1 MMILKLLLALLMLL
15 SINRSSASNC
25 YNGYYQSEYALQ
37 TILGASNESTPDMMT
52 NLAGWSSSQQYPC
65 YSNQSWRGVICS
77 YYADNITDPCN
88 FTINIVVLHLTAA
101 SIVGTLPS
109 AIGNLSQL
117 VELTLTDNP
126 GLSGNIP
133 KELGNLTNLVILN
146 LSNNDLNGSIPAEL
160 FGSNSIAFQQSTLQQ
175 IDLSNNQLSGNV
187 PNLGGANWLQSVK
200 ISNNTLTGPSP
211 PFYDP
216 GTDYGFVNMTELTSI
231 DLSENALVGSP
242 PNLTAISRLQS
253 VNLSSNY
260 FNGSIIPTSI
270 FNTSANLTILDL
282 SHNNFTSLLPNL
294 STLSN
299 SLTQLDLSFNSFS
312 PKPYPTWL
320 KDFNQ
325 LSMLALKRNG
335 LSGSF
340 PYDLASLPN
349 LEILELDYNTFNG
362 TLHIN
367 DIGRLGN
374 ILSNGNMTSHL
385 QILSIQF
392 NNIIN
397 VDDYSPKNI
406 TNITIVFMLQG
417 NPYCTSNKQSTRQR
431 CYCNQICLLLSD
443 NSGRNIRQVI
453 IISTT
458 ICVVILSLVI
468 AIGGWIFWKNKQ
480 KNRYELIQIQQK
492 FAEFE
497 VQPTIFAY
505 NELKVATRDFHP
517 DTKLGEGAYG
527 VVYKGTFRGNQVA
540 VKQLFKKN
548 QQNIDE
554 FINEVVTISGV
565 KHPNLVKLKGC
576 CITTSSKRLLVY
588 EYVENNDLAETLFEH
603 KGNHILTWPMRFNII
618 LGVACGLR
626 YLHEYQPRIIHRDIK
641 ASNILLDNKFCAKI
655 GDFGLA
661 FLFPDDKTHMSMVE
675 IAGTKGYLAPEY
687 ATRGQLT
694 DKVDV
699 FSFGVVALEVIN
711 GRKNIDY
718 TLPPDDMYLL
728 DNAWRWFYKNNMI
741 ENLVD
746 KELQVHNEIELVEI
760 TQVVNIA
767 LLCLQVEAEKR
778 PSMSHVVGMLKG
790 EMEIEVLPIQNPR
803 LDDLNRSY
811 GKLKSSS
818 KSLAT
823 VSEDFK
829 DEDDQP
835 WFEGISSNDRSSSST
850 NSNPFG
856 SKYIELNIVRE

>member
-1 MMILKLLLALLMLL
+1 MMILKLLLALIMLL
-15 SINRSSASNC
+15 SINLCSCQPNC
-25 YNGYYQSEYALQ
+25 YSQFYESELEALQ
-37 TILGASNESTPDMMT
+37 TIFGAWNESTPDRTT

-65 YSNQSWRGVICS
+65 YNDQSWRGVICS
-77 YYADNITDPCN
+77 FHADNITDPCN
-88 FTINIVVLHLTAA
+88 STINIVVIHLTAA
-101 SIVGTLPS
+101 GIVGTLPS
-109 AIGNLSQL
+109 AIGNLTQL

-126 GLSGNIP
+126 GLSGDIP
-133 KELGNLTNLVILN
+133 KELGNLTSLAILN

-160 FGSNSIAFQQSTLQQ
+160 FSSQNEFQQSTLQQ
-175 IDLSNNQLSGNV
+175 IDLSNNKLSGNI

-200 ISNNTLTGPSP
+200 LSNNKLTGPSP

-216 GTDYGFVNMTELTSI
+216 GTEYGFVDMTELNTM
-231 DLSENALVGSP
+231 
-242 PNLTAISRLQS
+242 
-253 VNLSSNY
+253 NLSSNY

-270 FNTSANLTILDL
+270 FNTSANLAVLDL
-282 SHNNFTSLLPNL
+282 SHNNFIGLLPNL
-294 STLSN
+294 SAFSN
-299 SLTQLDLSFNSFS
+299 SLTQLDLSFNSFN
-312 PKPYPTWL
+312 PGP
-320 KDFNQ
+320 
-325 LSMLALKRNG
+325 
-335 LSGSF
+335 F

-349 LEILELDYNTFNG
+349 LEILVLDNNAIDG
-362 TLHIN
+362 TLDIN
-367 DIGRLGN
+367 GIRHLGN
-374 ILSNGNMTSHL
+374 TLSNGSKTSHL
-385 QILSIQF
+385 QILSIQL
-392 NNIIN
+392 NNITN
-397 VDDYSPKNI
+397 VDYSPENI
-406 TNITIVFMLQG
+406 TNITTVFKLQG
-417 NPYCTSNKQSTRQR
+417 NPYCTSNKQSNGQR
-431 CYCNQICLLLSD
+431 CYCSQICLLLS
-443 NSGRNIRQVI
+443 GRNIRHVI

-480 KNRYELIQIQQK
+480 KNRFELIQIQEK
-492 FAEFE
+492 FAKFE

-527 VVYKGTFRGNQVA
+527 VVYKGTFQGNQVA
-540 VKQLFKKN
+540 VKQLLKKN

-554 FINEVVTISGV
+554 FINEVITISGV

-603 KGNHILTWPMRFNII
+603 KGNHVLTWPMRFNII

-626 YLHEYQPRIIHRDIK
+626 YLHENQPRIIHRDIK
-641 ASNILLDNKFCAKI
+641 ASNILLDKKFHAKI
-655 GDFGLA
+655 ADFGLA

-699 FSFGVVALEVIN
+699 FSFGVVALEVIS

-718 TLPPDDMYLL
+718 TLPPNDIYLL
-728 DNAWRWFYKNNMI
+728 DNAWRWFYKSNMI

-746 KELQVHNEIELVEI
+746 KELQVHNELELANI

-778 PSMSHVVGMLKG
+778 PSMSRVVGMLKG
-790 EMEIEVLPIQNPR
+790 EMEIEVLPMQNSR
-803 LDDLNRSY
+803 FDDLNSLY
-811 GKLKSSS
+811 GKLKYSS
-818 KSLAT
+818 KSLAS
-823 VSEDFK
+823 VSKDFK
-829 DEDDQP
+829 DKDDRP
-835 WFEGISSNDRSSSST
+835 WFEGSSSTNRSSSST

-856 SKYIELNIVRE
+856 SKYIELNVVKE

>member
-1 MMILKLLLALLMLL
+1 MIWIVRKKDLH
-15 SINRSSASNC
+15 SN
-25 YNGYYQSEYALQ
+25 NLTSGIDSYALD
-37 TILGASNESTPDMMT
+37 IIC
-52 NLAGWSSSQQYPC
+52 GW
-65 YSNQSWRGVICS
+65 RMGCS
-77 YYADNITDPCN
+77 R
-88 FTINIVVLHLTAA
+88 LTAA
-101 SIVGTLPS
+101 GIVGTLPS
-109 AIGNLSQL
+109 AIGNLSHL

-133 KELGNLTNLVILN
+133 PELGNLTNLVILN

-160 FGSNSIAFQQSTLQQ
+160 FGSNSTLQQ
-175 IDLSNNQLSGNV
+175 IDLSNNQLSGNI
-187 PNLGGANWLQSVK
+187 PNLGGANWVQSVK
-200 ISNNTLTGPSP
+200 ISNNKLTGPSP

-216 GTDYGFVNMTELTSI
+216 GTEYGFMNMTELTSI

-242 PNLTAISRLQS
+242 PDLTAISKLQF
-253 VNLSSNY
+253 VNLSSNH
-260 FNGSIIPTSI
+260 FNGSIILTSI
-270 FNTSANLTILDL
+270 FNTSANLTVLDL
-282 SHNNFTSLLPNL
+282 SLNNFTGLLPDL
-294 STLSN
+294 STFSN
-299 SLTQLDLSFNSFS
+299 SLTQLDLSFNSFN
-312 PKPYPTWL
+312 PEPYPAWL
-320 KDFNQ
+320 TDFNQ

-335 LSGSF
+335 LSGTF
-340 PYDLASLPN
+340 PYDLASLPK
-349 LEILELDYNTFNG
+349 LEILELDNNTFDG

-367 DIGRLGN
+367 EIRRLGN
-374 ILSNGNMTSHL
+374 TLSNGNTTNHL

-397 VDDYSPKNI
+397 VDDYYPNNI
-406 TNITIVFMLQG
+406 TNITTIFMLQG
-417 NPYCTSNKQSTRQR
+417 NPYCTSKKQSNGQR
-431 CYCNQICLLLSD
+431 CYCDQICLLL
-443 NSGRNIRQVI
+443 SGRNIRQVI

-480 KNRYELIQIQQK
+480 KNRYELIQIQEK

-505 NELKVATRDFHP
+505 NELKAATRDFHP
-517 DTKLGEGAYG
+517 ETKLGEGAYG

-540 VKQLFKKN
+540 VKQLFKKS
-548 QQNIDE
+548 QHNIDE
-554 FINEVVTISGV
+554 FINEVITISGV

-576 CITTSSKRLLVY
+576 CITASSKRLLVY

-626 YLHEYQPRIIHRDIK
+626 YLHENQPRIIHRDIK

-655 GDFGLA
+655 ADFGLA

-699 FSFGVVALEVIN
+699 FSFGVLALEVIS

-718 TLPPDDMYLL
+718 TLPPEDMYLL
-728 DNAWRWFYKNNMI
+728 DNAWRWFYKRTMI

-746 KELQVHNEIELVEI
+746 KELHKNELELAKI

-767 LLCLQVEAEKR
+767 LLCSQVEAEKR

-790 EMEIEVLPIQNPR
+790 EMEIEVLPMENPR
-803 LDDLNRSY
+803 LDELNRSY
-811 GKLKSSS
+811 GKLKYSS

-823 VSEDFK
+823 VSKDFMDK
-829 DEDDQP
+829 DDQP
-835 WFEGISSNDRSSSST
+835 WLEGISSIDRSSSST

-856 SKYIELNIVRE
+856 SKYIELHVVRE

>member
-15 SINRSSASNC
+15 SINLRSSASIC
-25 YNGYYQSEYALQ
+25 YYVFSESELEALQ
-37 TILGASNESTPDMMT
+37 TILGVWNESTPDMMT
-52 NLAGWSSSQQYPC
+52 NLAGWSSSQPYPC
-65 YSNQSWRGVICS
+65 FDRQSWRGVVCS
-77 YYADNITDPCN
+77 FHADNITDPCN
-88 FTINIVVLHLTAA
+88 YTVNIVVLHLTAA

-133 KELGNLTNLVILN
+133 KELGNLTSLVTLN
-146 LSNNDLNGSIPAEL
+146 LSNNNLNGSIPAEL
-160 FGSNSIAFQQSTLQQ
+160 FRSNSSAFQQSTLQQ
-175 IDLSNNQLSGNV
+175 IDLSNNQFSGNI

-200 ISNNTLTGPSP
+200 LSNNELTGPSP

-216 GTDYGFVNMTELTSI
+216 GTDYGFVNMTELT
-231 DLSENALVGSP
+231 
-242 PNLTAISRLQS
+242 TM
-253 VNLSSNY
+253 NLSSNY

-270 FNTSANLTILDL
+270 FSPSANLAVLDL
-282 SHNNFTSLLPNL
+282 SHNDFTGLLPNW
-294 STLSN
+294 STFSN
-299 SLTQLDLSFNSFS
+299 SLTQLDLSFNSFN
-312 PKPYPTWL
+312 PGP
-320 KDFNQ
+320 
-325 LSMLALKRNG
+325 
-335 LSGSF
+335 F
-340 PYDLASLPN
+340 PYDLTSLQN
-349 LEILELDYNTFNG
+349 LEILELDNNAING

-367 DIGRLGN
+367 GIQHLGN
-374 ILSNGNMTSHL
+374 TLYGNKTGHL

-392 NNIIN
+392 NNITN
-397 VDDYSPKNI
+397 VDYSPENI
-406 TNITIVFMLQG
+406 TNITTVFKLQG
-417 NPYCTSNKQSTRQR
+417 NPYCTSKKQSNGQK
-431 CYCNQICLLLSD
+431 CICDQICPPL
-443 NSGRNIRQVI
+443 SGRNIRQVI

-468 AIGGWIFWKNKQ
+468 AIGGWIFWKIKQ

-505 NELKVATRDFHP
+505 HELKVATRDFHP

-540 VKQLFKKN
+540 VKQLLKKN

-626 YLHEYQPRIIHRDIK
+626 YLHENQPRIIHRDIK
-641 ASNILLDNKFCAKI
+641 ASNILLDKKFCAKI
-655 GDFGLA
+655 ADFGLA
-661 FLFPDDKTHMSMVE
+661 FLFPDDKTHMSIIE
-675 IAGTKGYLAPEY
+675 IAGTKGYIAPEY

-699 FSFGVVALEVIN
+699 YSFGVVALEVIS

-718 TLPPDDMYLL
+718 TLPPDDVYLV
-728 DNAWRWFYKNNMI
+728 DNAWRWFYKSTMI

-746 KELQVHNEIELVEI
+746 KELQVHNELELAEI

-767 LLCLQVEAEKR
+767 LLCLQVEAKKR
-778 PSMSHVVGMLKG
+778 PSMSRVVGMLKG
-790 EMEIEVLPIQNPR
+790 EMEIEVLPMQNPR

-811 GKLKSSS
+811 GKLKSFS

-829 DEDDQP
+829 DEEDQP

-856 SKYIELNIVRE
+856 SKYIELNVVRE